1 MAGSRRNRVRH
12 PLRHRGGR
20 RSRRR
25 FGTDICLA
33 SLPSDVSRKPK
44 PWLVFVG
51 IFVVSIGANMF
62 MIAPSSIAPLFVER
76 FAIPAAR
83 VGDIVSAAIVG
94 SILTQI
100 PGGYLLD
107 RFDNR
112 WLIAPAVGLYVA
124 VILVIQ
130 VVEAFTPFL
139 VLRLL
144 AGVVGGFVFTA
155 GANVVGEVFQGG
167 RQSFA
172 TGLFMT
178 SPPVSFV
185 IAHATSP
192 VIGTAA
198 GPLRVFLFHA
208 AIAVL
213 GLGLFWVGA
222 TRPIRSAGT
231 PSPTAVARALG
242 NRSVWLLSASIFAAY
257 ALYIFLNTWLPTYGT
272 DVLSLSL
279 ETAGIVAAV
288 VPLVGIAARVAG
300 GSLSARIGGRRRPV
314 LGGGL
319 LTGLALLV
327 AIPFVDDFLVFLVLL
342 AVGSFAV
349 QLGTGVYYVFIR
361 ELSTPGTEGTSLT
374 VMTTIGFTG
383 SFVAPIAGGWL
394 IESYSWTVAFGAFAA
409 VGLLGVVVLLP
420 LSEVESSA
428 GSVSPVGTDD

>member
-1 MAGSRRNRVRH
+1 M
-12 PLRHRGGR
+12 
-20 RSRRR
+20 
-25 FGTDICLA
+25 
-33 SLPSDVSRKPK
+33 SRKSK

-51 IFVVSIGANMF
+51 IFVVSVGANTF

-76 FAIPAAR
+76 FAIPPAR

-94 SILTQI
+94 SIFTQL

-155 GANVVGEVFQGG
+155 GANVVGEVFDGG

-185 IAHATSP
+185 LAHVSSP
-192 VIGTAA
+192 LLGTAT

-213 GLGLFWVGA
+213 GLSLFWVGA
-222 TRPIRSAGT
+222 SRPIRSAGT
-231 PSPTAVARALG
+231 PSPTDVASALG
-242 NRSVWLLSASIFAAY
+242 NRSVWLLSASVFSAY

-272 DVLSLSL
+272 EVLSLSL
-279 ETAGIVAAV
+279 GAAGIVAAL
-288 VPLVGIAARVAG
+288 VPLVGIVARIAG
-300 GSLSARIGGRRRPV
+300 GSLSTRLGGRRRPV

-327 AIPFVDDFLVFLVLL
+327 AIPLVDEFLLFVVLL
-342 AVGSFAV
+342 AVGAFTV

-394 IESYSWTVAFGAFAA
+394 IETYSWTVAFGTFAA
-409 VGLLGVVVLLP
+409 VGLLGVLALVP
-420 LSEVESSA
+420 LSEVDSTASA
-428 GSVSPVGTDD
+428 PSPTGSDD